1 MCTVSFLRIPHGF
14 SVMMNRD
21 ESPLRPKPEDI
32 KQAVVEAA
40 EGGGRRVI
48 FPVDPSSQGTWIG
61 ANDQGVV
68 IALMNQHPQG
78 CARPAMAVTRGRL
91 VPEALKAVS
100 AITALERIAA
110 LDLSATPPFLAL
122 GFDDQGGPLS
132 LRWDGSHL
140 ERRLYADGALELSS
154 SSFEPDDI
162 LPRREAQFDLMLKSV
177 EGKDAAEVLA
187 AQEAYHFSE
196 EPQPGPV
203 AVWMTRDDARTVS
216 YTHLLVQPKT
226 CFLRYLDRDAKEA
239 GEAPVELRLGR
250 A

>member
-1 MCTVSFLRIPHGF
+1 
-14 SVMMNRD
+14 MMNRD

-32 KQAVVEAA
+32 KQAVLEGA
-40 EGGGRRVI
+40 EGVGRRVI
-48 FPVDPSSQGTWIG
+48 FPVDPNSQGTWIG
-61 ANDQGVV
+61 ANDKGVV
-68 IALMNQHPQG
+68 IALMNQHPKG
-78 CARPAMAVTRGRL
+78 YTRPVKTQSRGRL

-110 LDLSATPPFLAL
+110 LDLSATPPFMAL
-122 GFDDQGGPLS
+122 GFDDQGAPLS
-132 LRWDGSHL
+132 LRWDGAHL

-177 EGKDAAEVLA
+177 EGKDAAEVLD
-187 AQEAYHFSE
+187 AQQAFHFSE
-196 EPQPGPV
+196 EPAPGPV

-226 CFLRYLDRDAKEA
+226 TLLRYLDREAKEA
-239 GEAPVELRLGR
+239 GEGPVDVRLSR
-250 A
+250 